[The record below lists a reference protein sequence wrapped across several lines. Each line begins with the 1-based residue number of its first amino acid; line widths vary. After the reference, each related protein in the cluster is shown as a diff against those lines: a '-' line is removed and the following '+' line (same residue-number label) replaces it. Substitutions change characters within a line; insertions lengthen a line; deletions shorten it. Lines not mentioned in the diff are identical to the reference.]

1 MTTPP
6 PPPPAQNGPGYGFPP
21 PQQQPGGGAQPVPGA
36 LGAPGPAG
44 AGGFGPPPG
53 LPTAPGLAP
62 VSGMPPGAVPARTG
76 NLRRNAV
83 WAFVGAVIVSAG
95 WAAAVMA
102 IPGLVSSDSSPRGLR
117 GYHLSDDFCTTGKP
131 TKLLQTY
138 SVSDSSAPTHHTDRH
153 PALDSMNCSM
163 SLKRTGGSDS
173 EYANLYMR
181 ADLHKAVNPAPEL
194 AANKELYRARGYQVT
209 DIAGIGEEAYFLY
222 KDDGSG
228 QYHSVYAELDIL
240 DGGMTYYINYTAS
253 YTEGKGKPPSREELR
268 SALQSDGQDAVRAMK
283 K

>member
-6 PPPPAQNGPGYGFPP
+6 PPPAPNGPGYGYP
-21 PQQQPGGGAQPVPGA
+21 QQPGRGAQPVPGA
-36 LGAPGPAG
+36 PATAGPA
-44 AGGFGPPPG
+44 GFGPPPG
-53 LPTAPGLAP
+53 LPAAPGMAPAPGLPAAP
-62 VSGMPPGAVPARTG
+62 GTGRSG

-83 WAFVGAVIVSAG
+83 WAFVGAVIVSVG
-95 WAAAVMA
+95 WTAAVMA
-102 IPGLVSSDSSPRGLR
+102 VPGLVSSDSSPRGLH

-131 TKLLQTY
+131 SRILQTY
-138 SVSDSSAPTHHTDRH
+138 SVSDTSAPTHHTDRH

-163 SLKRTGGSDS
+163 SLKRTGGNNDS
-173 EYANLYMR
+173 EYANLYLR

-194 AANKELYRARGYQVT
+194 EANKELYRARGYQVT
-209 DIAGIGEEAYFLY
+209 DITGLGEEAYFLY
-222 KDDGSG
+222 KDDGSDK
-228 QYHSVYAELDIL
+228 YHSVYAELDIR

-253 YTEGKGKPPSREELR
+253 YTEGKGKPPSKEELR